1 MPDLTSGNASFCYFH
16 VEINI
21 FTVVSYYFKSIVTFC
36 HCDCASCIFF
46 NNQIGST
53 LDNGCYVIIAVDEHQ
68 LCFSCGNCECII
80 YADFLL
86 FLASL
91 MPKLTIVGVL
101 LTPPFSRWNLSDA
114 SLGRC
119 FRKQIT
125 SYYRCPK
132 KHPKIYYISTF
143 NVSHIILYVFYIF
156 KQLIHI
162 KYPLQKTN
170 QLLFF

>member
-1 MPDLTSGNASFCYFH
+1 MVAVISLDIFVQSVTSSLKYHQSAVSSLSVAWPLIRSEATDLILSQKDSGIAS
-16 VEINI
+16 NR
-21 FTVVSYYFKSIVTFC
+21 K
-36 HCDCASCIFF
+36 
-46 NNQIGST
+46 N
-53 LDNGCYVIIAVDEHQ
+53 
-68 LCFSCGNCECII
+68 
-80 YADFLL
+80 FLPCL
-86 FLASL
+86 VSL
-91 MPKLTIVGVL
+91 MPKLTTVGVL

-143 NVSHIILYVFYIF
+143 NILYITLCDFCIF